1 MTRFTQPE
9 KIQSNDLARP
19 NLHQLGQPRGCGN
32 LLGIAPYMIPQDY
45 ASQESFFN
53 KLDAYLQI
61 AQREQWLNEKTIVLF
76 PEYLGTWLGFAN
88 ESEKIFQA
96 STLNTAERVMV
107 FRHPLKFSAYFL
119 RSTEKGR
126 AEAAFFRIKA
136 RQMAAIYHTV
146 FSQLARDYAIT
157 LIAGS
162 TVLPA
167 PQILNGELI
176 PNEGPLR
183 NVSIV
188 YQPDGVPHPHLI
200 CKAFPTSTEL
210 RFTAPA
216 SAKDLP
222 SFETPAGRLGVM
234 ICADSWY
241 PQAYAAMKEQGIE
254 LLAVPSFDILG
265 SEYLNRPWPGYD
277 GWSAPADVDG
287 RDIKKITEA
296 QAWEKYSLAGRIPSS
311 GAKYGMNI
319 FLRGQLWDQD
329 LGGKPATLVKE
340 NEVFV
345 EEPTQQAAILNL
357 WL

>member
-1 MTRFTQPE
+1 MTQFTHPE
-9 KIQSNDLARP
+9 KIQSNELTRP
-19 NLHQLGQPRGCGN
+19 NLHQLGQPRGRGN

-76 PEYLGTWLGFAN
+76 PEYVGTWLVFAN

-96 STLNTAERVMV
+96 STLNAAERAMV
-107 FRHPLKFSAYFL
+107 FYHPLKFSACFL

-188 YQPDGVPHPHLI
+188 YQPDGAPYPHLI
-200 CKAFPTSTEL
+200 CKAFPTSAEL

-216 SAKDLP
+216 SAKNLP

-241 PQAYAAMKEQGIE
+241 PQAYVTMKEQGIE

-265 SEYLNRPWPGYD
+265 SEYWNRPWAGYD
-277 GWSAPADVDG
+277 GWSPPADVDG

-311 GAKYGMNI
+311 GAKYGMNV
-319 FLRGQLWDQD
+319 FLRGKLWDQD
-329 LGGKPATLVKE
+329 LGGKPTTLVRE

-345 EEPTQQAAILNL
+345 EESRQQAGILNL